1 MKSRSRYWRQT
12 GVVASAVLA
21 SCPLLIAG
29 LAVVFVGGLR
39 ASYHGVNQ
47 HLFAMGHRS
56 LQHARYSS
64 ECPIEWGRVHEV
76 RRSQPRLSGPL
87 ILEFGASS
95 LRPGSLTPDHA
106 SHIAWGLRATWMT
119 ASGLSHLIAAV
130 ALVVLAGLLC
140 LQARRS
146 INVKERSGLLQA
158 LAPRCSVALRQIYN
172 LKLQRASV

>member
-1 MKSRSRYWRQT
+1 MKFTSM
-12 GVVASAVLA
+12 LA

-39 ASYHGVNQ
+39 ASCHGVNQ

-64 ECPIEWGRVHEV
+64 GCPSSWGRVHEV
-76 RRSQPRLSGPL
+76 RRSQPTLSGSL

-95 LRPGSLTPDHA
+95 LRTGSLTPDHA

-119 ASGLSHLIAAV
+119 ASGLSHLIAAISLGWWL
-130 ALVVLAGLLC
+130 ACYACRLGGLSMLKSSNLFRPWRLVVLW
-140 LQARRS
+140 R
-146 INVKERSGLLQA
+146 
-158 LAPRCSVALRQIYN
+158 
-172 LKLQRASV
+172 